1 MDPGPLL
8 QEPALKAEGVTVF
21 KVAVVGE
28 IEGGRG
34 ERLGPV
40 LEGRKV

>member
-34 ERLGPV
+34 ETRPV
-40 LEGRKV
+40 LEGQKV